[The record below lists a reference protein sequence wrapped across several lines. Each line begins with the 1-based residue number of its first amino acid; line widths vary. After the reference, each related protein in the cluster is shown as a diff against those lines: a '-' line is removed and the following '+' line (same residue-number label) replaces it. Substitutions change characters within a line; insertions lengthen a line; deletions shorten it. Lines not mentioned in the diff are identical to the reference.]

1 MSQMERIAVYLANE
15 LLGKIQRL
23 VWFISKLKEIYWQF
37 LSFDPECRLLV
48 GIAGIPG
55 SGKTSLARM
64 IVHQIN
70 LRTKDPSISSPAAIL
85 VGLDGWHLT
94 RDRLR
99 AMADPKLAFDQR
111 GAHWT
116 FDPISYYS
124 FVKRLREPI
133 SGSGVIKAPSFD
145 HALKDPTPESIHI
158 LASHRIVIIEGLY
171 VLLTENSWKEATDLL
186 DERWLID
193 VDVEEARRRL
203 LKRHVITGV
212 AADETEAVWR
222 VDNNDMTSK
231 QPQTLSRFS
240 SE

>member
-1 MSQMERIAVYLANE
+1 
-15 LLGKIQRL
+15 
-23 VWFISKLKEIYWQF
+23 
-37 LSFDPECRLLV
+37 
-48 GIAGIPG
+48 
-55 SGKTSLARM
+55 M

-70 LRTKDPSISSPAAIL
+70 LRTADPSTNSPVAIL

-94 RDRLR
+94 RDQLR
-99 AMADPKLAFDQR
+99 AMVDPKLAFDRR

-124 FVKRLREPI
+124 FIKQLSEPI
-133 SGSGVIKAPSFD
+133 SGSRIIKAPSFD
-145 HALKDPTPESIHI
+145 HALKDPIPESIDI
-158 LASHRIVIIEGLY
+158 LANHRIVIIEGLY
-171 VLLTENSWKEATDLL
+171 VLLTEKGWKEAADLL

-222 VDNNDMTSK
+222 VDNNDMPS
-231 QPQTLSRFS
+231 
-240 SE
+240 